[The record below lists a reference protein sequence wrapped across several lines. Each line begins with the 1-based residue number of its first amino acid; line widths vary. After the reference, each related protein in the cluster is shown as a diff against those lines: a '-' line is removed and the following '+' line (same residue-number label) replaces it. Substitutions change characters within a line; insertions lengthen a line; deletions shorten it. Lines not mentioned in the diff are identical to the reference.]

1 MGPRDLVFSKSLP
14 ENSGKPGSGAPLKPI
29 QIMSHCRICVRR
41 EVLGG
46 KQVNTVIR
54 LGKKSWRRREG
65 SGGRFMEIVKG
76 KKQFRASNSVRPTA
90 VPLS

>member
-1 MGPRDLVFSKSLP
+1 M
-14 ENSGKPGSGAPLKPI
+14 
-29 QIMSHCRICVRR
+29 
-41 EVLGG
+41 LGG